1 MNRFEKRPFT
11 TICCGTIICLLF
23 AVLLSEIGLR
33 IANPPTVSFV
43 YQYRQILRFHPS
55 WRVDYEPNTATWFRL
70 SGSPGTYLFN
80 FLVTINAH
88 GFRTWDRE
96 LDNNVMKITK
106 GTKIIHATGD
116 SFTMGWGVNYEA
128 SYPAILDSMLSPNTR
143 VINLGLPG
151 FGTVAATGKSMS
163 VWNYFPASM
172 CVYLFHPTD
181 YGDDEEAAHAS
192 KAGPLRHGLM
202 PVRDWFRSHTY
213 VANVEYA
220 YECWKQFGGQLNIAI
235 DDYASHK
242 DLWLANPTRIV
253 PIVPETMLSD
263 PSKGRLS
270 KTALLKYMDYLK
282 EQNVPLVVIVMDD
295 VPISRD
301 FFSFCKENGVE
312 VYLIKPEG
320 ALRLKKEG
328 HLNQLG
334 NYRLA
339 EFVKKLAA
347 SKGLE

>member
-11 TICCGTIICLLF
+11 TVCCGIIMCLLL
-23 AVLLSEIGLR
+23 AILLAEIVLR
-33 IANPPTVSFV
+33 IANPPTLSFV

-55 WRVDYEPNTATWFRL
+55 WRVDYEPDTATWFRL

-96 LDNNVMKITK
+96 LDNNVIAIGK
-106 GTKIIHATGD
+106 GTKVIHAVGD

-128 SYPAILDSMLSPNTR
+128 SYPAMLDSMLSPDTR

-163 VWNYFPASM
+163 VRDMFPPAM

-181 YGDDEEAAHAS
+181 YQDDEEALHAS
-192 KAGPLRHGLM
+192 MAGPVKRGLM

-213 VANVEYA
+213 LANVEYA
-220 YECWKQFGGQLNIAI
+220 LECWKQFGGQLHLAA
-235 DDYASHK
+235 DDFASHK
-242 DLWLANPTRIV
+242 DLWLANATRIV
-253 PIVPETMLSD
+253 PVVPETKASD

-270 KTALLKYMDYLK
+270 KTALLKYRDYLR
-282 EQNVPLVVIVMDD
+282 EQNVPLVVIAMED

-301 FFSFCKENGVE
+301 FLSFCKENGVE
-312 VYLIKPEG
+312 VYLIQPES

-339 EFVKKLAA
+339 EFVKELAA
-347 SKGLE
+347 NKGLK